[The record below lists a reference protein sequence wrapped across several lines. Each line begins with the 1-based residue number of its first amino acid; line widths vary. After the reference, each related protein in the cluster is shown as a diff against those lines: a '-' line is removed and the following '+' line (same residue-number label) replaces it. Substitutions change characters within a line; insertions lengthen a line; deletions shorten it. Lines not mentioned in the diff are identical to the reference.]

1 MMRRPPS
8 SSPPHTLF
16 PSPTLFRSPVV
27 WLDYDDRCPDRP
39 TRALLLS
46 ELATFLAQI
55 EAHMGKRSLIAPGPN
70 FEADYQVTRGIA
82 RTTWLRRDFFTPDYG
97 AHPWAMWQANDFV
110 RLSGAV
116 DRKSTRLNSSH

>member
-82 RTTWLRRDFFTPDYG
+82 RRSEEHTSELQSLMRISY
-97 AHPWAMWQANDFV
+97 
-110 RLSGAV
+110 AV
-116 DRKSTRLNSSH
+116 FCLNKKTQQKIQPNITDEQNYT